1 MRFIVWF
8 SYIIRHQKVKERAA
22 MKKIFL
28 CDKLVRDKVQQRYHA
43 QGIDGVYRVLN
54 SAERC
59 DYAKKKVLEESQEAI
74 NALQAKNISHA
85 VSELADVIQAAQA
98 LLELKQESHTELFSS
113 AILATF
119 LESPEKNE
127 GSEAIAEQLINQAH
141 NLQQS
146 TEPSLERDILNICFV
161 VIRFAKSLGYHLESF
176 KQVFEKK
183 QQEKGSFQTWTCL
196 SQITLPEDN
205 PKFQS
210 YAKRYPMLDTLE

>member
-1 MRFIVWF
+1 
-8 SYIIRHQKVKERAA
+8 

-28 CDKLVRDKVQQRYHA
+28 CDKLVRDKTQQKYHA
-43 QGIDGVYRVLN
+43 QGIDGVYRVLS

-59 DYAKKKVLEESQEAI
+59 DYARKKVLEEAQEAL
-74 NALQAKNISHA
+74 AEMQAGHLAHA
-85 VSELADVIQAAQA
+85 VSELSDVIQAAQA
-98 LLELKQESHTELFSS
+98 ILELKQEAHMDLFSS

-119 LESPEKNE
+119 LKSPEKNKE
-127 GSEAIAEQLINQAH
+127 SETIAEQLMQNAH

-146 TEPSLERDILNICFV
+146 TAPSLERDTLNVCFIA
-161 VIRFAKSLGYHLESF
+161 IRLAKSLGYNLESF

-183 QQEKGSFQTWTCL
+183 QEEKGSFQTWTCL

-205 PKFQS
+205 PKFQA